1 MKNLSKINKIGY
13 TITEKINNTELKSFA
28 EDMIIE
34 FGSVSKSFDGIKVID
49 IVDDLLVKKKI
60 LVPGTYQAFVEI
72 LHCACAL
79 YNLMYDGETASTL
92 FALRDYVYKNKDRFS
107 NMEEIEAVLQT
118 IEAQDGESS
127 LVPLCKPALNSP
139 TEIFS
144 MAVWISKRYEKKD
157 DLWK

>member
-1 MKNLSKINKIGY
+1 MDLGNTNKMGQI
-13 TITEKINNTELKSFA
+13 IAEKINNNELKSFA
-28 EDMIIE
+28 EEVISE
-34 FGSVSKSFDGIKVID
+34 FGSISKSFEGIKVMD
-49 IVDDLLVKKKI
+49 TVDDLLLKKKI

-79 YNLMYDGETASTL
+79 YNVLYDGKTASTL
-92 FALRDYVYKNKDRFS
+92 FALRDYVYENKDRFS

-127 LVPLCKPALNSP
+127 LVPLCKPTPNSP

-144 MAVWISKRYEKKD
+144 MAVWISKNYDKKD
-157 DLWK
+157 DPWK